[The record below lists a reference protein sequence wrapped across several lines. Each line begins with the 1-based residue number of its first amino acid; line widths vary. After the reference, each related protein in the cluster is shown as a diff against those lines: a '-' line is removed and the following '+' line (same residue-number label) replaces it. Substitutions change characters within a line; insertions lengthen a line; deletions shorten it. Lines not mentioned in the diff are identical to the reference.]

1 MALQLLSI
9 ATQPEAPAGFIRQP
23 DAGSCVCQKPMKP
36 SGDALPAIL
45 MEQLTYLIE
54 YADQERDRLERVKA
68 VLLET
73 FNRPHGEEEQQC
85 RV

>member
-1 MALQLLSI
+1 MAIQLLSI
-9 ATQPEAPAGFIRQP
+9 ATQPEAPAGLIRQP
-23 DAGSCVCQKPMKP
+23 DAGLCISAEPIKP
-36 SGDALPAIL
+36 SRGALPAIL

-73 FNRPHGEEEQQC
+73 FN
-85 RV
+85 